1 MLNFLR
7 QQPIVELWSARKYF
21 WKAYKADGEWELR
34 ELANYVPKHR
44 LAIDVGGNI
53 GVYAYHLQRL
63 ARDVVVFEPNP
74 TYVDRLRRAGV
85 GKRLEPV
92 ALSDHGGTAELRIPL
107 WHGEE
112 SGGMGSLEEGAV
124 PGSMLSRT
132 VPVQLK
138 RLDDYGFGDV
148 GFIKIDVEG
157 HEEAVLRGG
166 AETLAR
172 SRPTLL
178 IEIEERHNPGGLGRI
193 RAMLA
198 SYEGYFFIHGRR
210 ESLNDFD
217 PGVHQRIED
226 LESAIAS
233 RRGSPYINNFLFV
246 PS

>member
-1 MLNFLR
+1 MLGFLK
-7 QQPIVELWSARKYF
+7 QQPIVRRWSARKYF
-21 WKAYKADGEWELR
+21 WKAYNGDGEWELR
-34 ELANYVPKHR
+34 ELANYVPKDR

-63 ARDVVVFEPNP
+63 AREVVVFEPNP

-92 ALSDHGGTAELRIPL
+92 ALSDHVGTAELRIPL
-107 WHGEE
+107 WRGQEY
-112 SGGMGSLEEGAV
+112 GGMGSLEEGAV
-124 PGSMLSRT
+124 PGSTLSRT

-138 RLDDYGFGDV
+138 RLDEYGFTNV

-166 AETLAR
+166 VETLAQ

-178 IEIEERHNPGGLGRI
+178 IEIEERHNPGGLDRI

-198 SYEGYFFIHGRR
+198 GYDGYFFIHGHRK
-210 ESLNDFD
+210 SLNDFD
-217 PGVHQRIED
+217 PTIHQRIED
-226 LESAIAS
+226 LETAITS

-246 PS
+246 PN